1 MDVRKT
7 ALEGVLVLVPR
18 TFGDD
23 RGRFRETWSVA
34 AFQSATGLEVDF
46 VQDNESRSALGV
58 IRGLHFQGP
67 PFAQGKL
74 VRCVHGRVR
83 DVAVDLRRNSP
94 TYGQH
99 VVVELTDEG
108 GEQFWIPPGF
118 AHGFAALEE
127 GAVLAYKC
135 TAGYAPQA
143 EGALRWNDP
152 DLAIDWGVADPLL
165 SEKDAAAG
173 WWAEFQSPF
182 A

>member
-1 MDVRKT
+1 MEVRKT
-7 ALEGVLVLVPR
+7 DLEGVLVLVPR

-23 RGRFRETWSVA
+23 RGRFRETWSLP
-34 AFQSATGLEVDF
+34 AFQESTGLEVEF

-58 IRGLHFQGP
+58 IRGLHFQAP

-74 VRCVHGRVR
+74 VRCAHGRVR
-83 DVAVDLRRNSP
+83 DVAVDVRRSSP
-94 TYGQH
+94 TFGKH
-99 VVVELTDEG
+99 VAFDLTAEG
-108 GEQFWIPPGF
+108 GEQLWIPPGF

-135 TAGYAPQA
+135 TAGYAPQS
-143 EGALRWNDP
+143 EGGLRWDDP
-152 DLAIDWGVADPLL
+152 QLAINWGVAEPLL

-173 WWAEFQSPF
+173 WWADFESPF